1 MYPAYSVIIFTTA
14 SGTGYGLLTVM
25 ASFGLAT
32 GVPLDPWFG
41 AVGFGL
47 ALLLIT
53 SGLLTS
59 TAHLGHPERTWR
71 AYSQWRSS
79 WLSREAILATTT
91 YLPLSL
97 TAWGWIVE
105 GSLSGAYGLFA
116 FILIV
121 FSVLTVHSTG
131 MIYATLRTIHAWHNR
146 LTVPGYLSFAFLT
159 GSLWF
164 HAIAQMFGY
173 QTPVIALVAVISLFL
188 TFYIKRK
195 YWRII
200 DTVKG
205 IATPV
210 SATGLKD
217 MGEVRLFDPPTM
229 TESFVQHELG
239 YSIARKHS
247 QKLRRIC
254 FFAYFLI
261 PLILTGLT
269 SNEPP
274 WIAITGTL
282 LAAIFVSCGVVI
294 ERWLF
299 FAEAKHTAM
308 LYYGAQSA

>member
-131 MIYATLRTIHAWHNR
+131 MIYATLRTVHAWHNR

-274 WIAITGTL
+274 WIAITGTF

>member
-131 MIYATLRTIHAWHNR
+131 MIYATLRTVHAWHNR